1 MSRAEIFSCTSPTL
15 VTKPASITL
24 ILPNLIHIV
33 YSHTD
38 LMRILVHDFG
48 AYAFPVQL
56 SRELARRGHE
66 VLHLFSDFVPRKGR
80 LWIEDQDPQSLTI
93 STVSIGE
100 ERQKYS
106 YIKRWKQERA
116 YGYAVVKEVQYFQV
130 DIVFSCNTP
139 LDSSAILQKAC
150 KQAKIPYIHW
160 TQDIHALAI
169 RSVLGRKLPVLGPLV
184 SSYYLNLERRIIEQ
198 ADAAIVISDDF
209 SEEFEQL
216 KIQPQQIY
224 VIPNWMPLDEMNPG
238 EKDNDWAVKN
248 GLEHTFNIVYVGTL
262 SFKHDETLFI
272 DMARHF
278 EKDQHVRIVIIS
290 AGIVFDKLVEI
301 KDTKNLN
308 NLVLL
313 GWQDYREIANL
324 FATGDILM
332 AMVNPDASAFSVPCK
347 VLSYLSAG
355 RAILAAVPKDNL
367 IAKIL
372 ENGNMGLTAS
382 PLDSSSVISAAEK
395 LYSDKDIRKEMAL
408 RGREYAVKTFDI
420 TNITDKF
427 EKIIKSVT

>member
-1 MSRAEIFSCTSPTL
+1 
-15 VTKPASITL
+15 
-24 ILPNLIHIV
+24 
-33 YSHTD
+33 
-38 LMRILVHDFG
+38 MRILVHDFG

-56 SRELARRGHE
+56 SRELAHRGHE

-80 LWIEDQDPQSLTI
+80 LWIEGQDPANLHI
-93 STVSIGE
+93 KPVSIGE

-106 YIKRWKQERA
+106 YVKRWKQERA
-116 YGYAVVKEVQYFQV
+116 YGNAVVKEVKDFRA
-130 DIVFSCNTP
+130 DLVFSCNTP
-139 LDSSAILQKAC
+139 LDSSCILQKAC
-150 KQAKIPYIHW
+150 KKADIPYVHW

-169 RSVLGRKLPVLGPLV
+169 RSVLGRKLPIIGSFV
-184 SSYYLNLERRIIEQ
+184 SNYYLYLEKRVIEQ
-198 ADAAIVISDDF
+198 ANATIVISDDF
-209 SEEFEQL
+209 TDEFKQL
-216 KIQPQQIY
+216 KINPQQTHI
-224 VIPNWMPLDEMNPG
+224 IPNWMPLDEMLPG
-238 EKDNDWAVKN
+238 EKENVWSIKH

-262 SFKHDETLFI
+262 SFKHNETLFVE
-272 DMARHF
+272 MAKHF
-278 EKDQHVRIVIIS
+278 VKDSEVRIVIIS

-301 KDTKNLN
+301 KNSDNLD

-372 ENGNMGLTAS
+372 ETGQMGLTAS
-382 PLDSSSVISAAEK
+382 PLDSFSVIKAAEI
-395 LYSDKDIRKEMAL
+395 LSSDPAL
-408 RGREYAVKTFDI
+408 RQKMAEKGREYALHTFDI
-420 TNITDKF
+420 KLIADKF
-427 EKIIKSVT
+427 ESIVNNIVSL